1 MKVSFNWLV
10 PSPGGLSERA
20 MPNLRYNCDVLIG
33 TPSVI
38 PQTADTVLSDF
49 PKMGVLD
56 ARTTGL
62 LSAFVEKLFSWL
74 NDARQARLQLG
85 LLRKLHA
92 MASNRSYFVLQL
104 VYDRKT
110 SIFLGNLGARIN
122 KPLREISQIRASSRG
137 RSYHKCPHSSIR
149 NRNTATST
157 SRCPGVGLRN

>member
-1 MKVSFNWLV
+1 
-10 PSPGGLSERA
+10 
-20 MPNLRYNCDVLIG
+20 
-33 TPSVI
+33 
-38 PQTADTVLSDF
+38 
-49 PKMGVLD
+49 MGVLD

-122 KPLREISQIRASSRG
+122 KPLREISRF
-137 RSYHKCPHSSIR
+137 
-149 NRNTATST
+149 
-157 SRCPGVGLRN
+157 VLRHEGDPT